1 MVTTNKKLIKEI
13 KTLIESSTKAMNLA
27 KSEVDKIDAK
37 YKALA
42 EKEKAELKGT
52 IKFFEEQVSKYT
64 AMVKEES
71 ETQEEEA
78 EEAVT
83 DTIFP
88 ENNETG
94 EEETTSVA
102 VEPLEAPAET
112 IEFPETA
119 EEQSAETPTEITAES
134 VEENVEAVAG
144 FPADEGEWEV
154 SSETPG
160 VDAPV
165 DEDEEWPAMP
175 EEWK

>member
-64 AMVKEES
+64 AMVKEETEAQGE
-71 ETQEEEA
+71 ET

-88 ENNETG
+88 ENNETE
-94 EEETTSVA
+94 EEETPATTNA

-112 IEFPETA
+112 TV
-119 EEQSAETPTEITAES
+119 ETPAKS
-134 VEENVEAVAG
+134 VEESTAAVEE
-144 FPADEGEWEV
+144 FPADETEWEV
-154 SSETPG
+154 SSETPAA
-160 VDAPV
+160 DAAV
-165 DEDEEWPAMP
+165 DEEEEWPAMP